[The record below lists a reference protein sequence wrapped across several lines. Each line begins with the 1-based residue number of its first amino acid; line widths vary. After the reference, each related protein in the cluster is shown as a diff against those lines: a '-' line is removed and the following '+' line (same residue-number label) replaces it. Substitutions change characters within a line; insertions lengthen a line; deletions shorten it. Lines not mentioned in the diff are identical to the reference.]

1 MNFLW
6 VLFRLF
12 TVALSMHRAACAA
25 ASAGTAGAAA
35 DMPACLSV
43 KDQPAYDQSNYDQ
56 KDRRNDDGSDICLYP
71 EQHNVSAP
79 FFYLFLTGSCETLCT
94 ISMKHRLSQL
104 PDLF

>member
-56 KDRRNDDGSDICLYP
+56 KDHRNDDGSDICLYP
-71 EQHNVSAP
+71 DQHNMSAP
-79 FFYLFLTGSCETLCT
+79 FFFVADGSLKYTTKKPEWEEKLK
-94 ISMKHRLSQL
+94 SR
-104 PDLF
+104 